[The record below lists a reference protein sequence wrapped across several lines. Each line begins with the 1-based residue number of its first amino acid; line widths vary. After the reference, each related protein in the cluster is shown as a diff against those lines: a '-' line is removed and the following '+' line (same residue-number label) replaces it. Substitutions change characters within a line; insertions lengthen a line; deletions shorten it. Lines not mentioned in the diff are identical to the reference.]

1 MSVFKQI
8 YDKSLGNIE
17 ADARLDNNAIFT
29 TLYEI
34 FESVLI
40 SSFRWNGLPEW
51 DANVGGKTT

>member
-29 TLYEI
+29 TLPNTIYYDSI
-34 FESVLI
+34 C
-40 SSFRWNGLPEW
+40 
-51 DANVGGKTT
+51 